1 MLSVKNEKV
10 LQFYKTHSYI
20 NFETANILLVD
31 LLEKVLQKNDDNR
44 EDVLLSYLKKI
55 DTEFNTVSNSVTD
68 LKENV
73 KQSSLSIVN
82 LQTTLSNIPTTMTD
96 NLTTRLTSPR
106 ENQVKELE
114 RLAMNHGANHILLNA
129 RNNIVDFYRSLNYE
143 VVGPYT
149 SNIQIPHSTMK
160 KDLS

>member
-1 MLSVKNEKV
+1 MSHIP
-10 LQFYKTHSYI
+10 LQD
-20 NFETANILLVD
+20 NFEEISIHLMGITLKQ
-31 LLEKVLQKNDDNR
+31 KVIACGRFHLNNPNQGQIRYMGVSKNYR
-44 EDVLLSYLKKI
+44 RLGIGSKI
-55 DTEFNTVSNSVTD
+55 
-68 LKENV
+68 
-73 KQSSLSIVN
+73 I
-82 LQTTLSNIPTTMTD
+82 
-96 NLTTRLTSPR
+96 
-106 ENQVKELE
+106 KELE